1 MATMKTIKQL
11 LFSIA
16 ISTLT
21 LGQVL
26 ADGNECITEKKK
38 TITKIYTVS
47 SKDNLLI
54 DNQFGSVKVNLWNKN
69 EIRVEIIIKADSP
82 SDERAQKRLDAISIE
97 EKNNGDQISLKTTI
111 EDEGYSGWF
120 KSSNGNNTIQID
132 YVVSMPKNIPLSVKN
147 RFGNTDIPTF
157 NAPLTIKTSYG
168 NFTANDLM
176 GNKTDIDVNFGK
188 AIIQEMG
195 NGSIDMGYSTLSLDK
210 GNTIH
215 LVNKFGKFH
224 IGDVDKID
232 GKVSYSNSSHI
243 KNVKNSCVMKLSFSS
258 GFAIE
263 QMPASADN
271 VDITASYSSVSIPT
285 ENCESS
291 FDVVVSH
298 GDFKYPTNRTITFTQ
313 NDDNDKKG
321 YTPTKKYVGRLGNGN
336 GTKIRIV
343 SSFGDV
349 RLR

>member
-1 MATMKTIKQL
+1 
-11 LFSIA
+11 
-16 ISTLT
+16 
-21 LGQVL
+21 
-26 ADGNECITEKKK
+26 
-38 TITKIYTVS
+38 
-47 SKDNLLI
+47 
-54 DNQFGSVKVNLWNKN
+54 VKVLLWNKN
-69 EIRVEIIIKADSP
+69 EVRVDILIKADSP

-97 EKNNGDQISLKTTI
+97 EKTTGDQISVKTII

-132 YVVSMPKNIPLSVKN
+132 YVVSMPKNMPLSVKN

-157 NAPLTIKTSYG
+157 NAPLTIKQSYG
-168 NFTANDLM
+168 NFTANDLT
-176 GNKTDIDVNFGK
+176 GSKTDIDVNFGK
-188 AIIQEMG
+188 ANIQTMG
-195 NGSIDMGYSTLSLDK
+195 SGSLDLAYSTLNLDR

-215 LVNKFGKFH
+215 LVNKFGKFQ

-232 GKVSYSNSSHI
+232 GKISYSNSSHI

-258 GFAIE
+258 GFSID

-298 GDFKYPTNRTITFTQ
+298 GGFKYPTNRTITFIQ
-313 NDDNDKKG
+313 NDDNDKNERG
-321 YTPTKKYVGRLGNGN
+321 YNPTKKYVGRLGSGN
-336 GTKIRIV
+336 GTKIRVV